1 MNTQAPWTCSEQA
14 QVASCKSA
22 QAQPLPELFSKDIKT
37 QTSFK
42 QNEMTMKIKRFIPL
56 ALIALTVLAIG
67 FSTTYVT
74 GADVTLLEKGVKAK
88 VDSAAYADLNYEA
101 KIVPYILANAVDLAE
116 LDAAIIA
123 DPDAAGENYGNR
135 DGGNAAYSVP
145 TKFTAVAG
153 ELKGDL
159 LVLEIEGVSTTVYLQ
174 IGPALNGTALRDVT
188 GQVKFG
194 DFENQLAYQD
204 IGTKLNDKVR
214 DGVLS
219 TVDKTTLTGKTL
231 NIVGAFSLFNPAQFM
246 IVPISLEVVN

>member
-1 MNTQAPWTCSEQA
+1 MT
-14 QVASCKSA
+14 
-22 QAQPLPELFSKDIKT
+22 LD
-37 QTSFK
+37 
-42 QNEMTMKIKRFIPL
+42 EMTMKLKRFIPSALL
-56 ALIALTVLAIG
+56 AVAVLTIG
-67 FSTTYVT
+67 LSTTYVT

-88 VDSAAYADLNYEA
+88 VDSAAYADLNYES
-101 KIVPYILANAVDLAE
+101 KIVPYIEANAVDLAE

-123 DPDAAGENYGNR
+123 DPDAAGDMYGNR
-135 DGGNAAYSVP
+135 DGDNAAYSVP

-153 ELKGDL
+153 ELKGDV

-188 GQVKFG
+188 GQVRFG

-204 IGTKLNDKVR
+204 IGTKFNDKVR
-214 DGVLS
+214 EGVLS

-231 NIVGAFSLFNPAQFM
+231 NIIGAFSLFNPSQFM